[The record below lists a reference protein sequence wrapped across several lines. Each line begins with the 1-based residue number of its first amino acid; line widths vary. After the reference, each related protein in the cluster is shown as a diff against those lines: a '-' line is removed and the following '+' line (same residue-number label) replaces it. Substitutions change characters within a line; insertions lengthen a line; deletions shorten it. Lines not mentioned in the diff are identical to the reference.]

1 MAQHFNSCHHI
12 SAILDEQASTTEGGT
27 LSSNVVLVLDQYH
40 WLPEVFSIGNGIG
53 ESAPGRPLLCAAVLF
68 SRRCRRSRSKQVR
81 ASLMCSILNASEML
95 KHSFDAKG
103 RNSPPGFWS
112 LFLVSI
118 ASVCQSKSC
127 CAGLATKC
135 WLSRAFAPTEFRE
148 ISRDICKKR
157 QVFLPRLS
165 RHPLPFLCFVVS
177 RDVFYEMQ
185 LFAVLKKNR
194 GSGAWCC
201 TVSCGSSKI
210 RKRKGPKYL
219 RHFGPPPLH
228 PHPTLV
234 KNTGQ
239 HCF

>member
-27 LSSNVVLVLDQYH
+27 LSSNVVLVLNQYH

-103 RNSPPGFWS
+103 RNSPPGFLS

-127 CAGLATKC
+127 CAGLATTC
-135 WLSRAFAPTEFRE
+135 WTRKAFVRTDFFRN
-148 ISRDICKKR
+148 
-157 QVFLPRLS
+157 Q
-165 RHPLPFLCFVVS
+165 
-177 RDVFYEMQ
+177 
-185 LFAVLKKNR
+185 
-194 GSGAWCC
+194 
-201 TVSCGSSKI
+201 
-210 RKRKGPKYL
+210 L
-219 RHFGPPPLH
+219 RHLQEASSFS
-228 PHPTLV
+228 LV
-234 KNTGQ
+234 CQRTP
-239 HCF
+239 CPFCVLWC